1 MHTRALGLLR
11 SIHEYLLVT
20 LFNDDD
26 NNYKG
31 RVLGTRIC
39 KHGED
44 LLDNPPIRIYMLDIY
59 NIKYTAYRRIYQRIS
74 ACAIP
79 DDSKYL
85 SIPNGS
91 PRSLY
96 TVYLHLNKLVYNQS
110 SISTRD

>member
-39 KHGED
+39 NYGED

-59 NIKYTAYRRIYQRIS
+59 NIKYTAYRRIYQSIS
-74 ACAIP
+74 ACAIA
-79 DDSKYL
+79 DDSKHF
-85 SIPNGS
+85 IVPNGP

-96 TVYLHLNKLVYNQS
+96 TVYLRLNKLVYNQS

>member
-1 MHTRALGLLR
+1 MHIRALGLLR
-11 SIHEYLLVT
+11 SIHAYLLVT

-31 RVLGTRIC
+31 RLLGTRIC
-39 KHGED
+39 KHGEG

-59 NIKYTAYRRIYQRIS
+59 NIKYTAYRRRYQCIS
-74 ACAIP
+74 VCAIA
-79 DDSKYL
+79 DDSKHF
-85 SIPNGS
+85 IVPNGP